1 MYNSWLAFSR
11 ILLENME
18 RLGVERM
25 ATGVFFIG
33 GRGSWSFWQAFHG
46 KRWNVIYLYWI
57 VASITTVGVYYV

>member
-25 ATGVFFIG
+25 ATGVFF
-33 GRGSWSFWQAFHG
+33 
-46 KRWNVIYLYWI
+46 
-57 VASITTVGVYYV
+57 